1 MEKEYQYL
9 PPFPAKEDVWTALEK
24 ENRPIV
30 VYGMGNGAD
39 KLLLRFAERKIEVA
53 DFFASDGFVRGHS
66 FHGKRVL
73 SFSEI
78 KEKYEDFH
86 IVLSFASN
94 RAEVLS
100 LLYAIDGEYDMT
112 MPDLPVVGEDTFTK
126 EFYNEHEKEIKASYD
141 LLFDEASRRLF
152 GTVLSYKLSGKIGH
166 LRECLSTPAEC
177 YAPFRFDLVKTAI
190 DAGAYNGDTAEEML
204 GINPNISHIV
214 AIEPDKRNFKKLSEK
229 VSVLPSLHPINAAV
243 ADKEGITEF
252 SASGNRN
259 STLNEGSYKKKV
271 ESVPLITVDSLALS
285 PDYIKYDVE
294 GAEEAALIGSKET
307 IRRSRPFLTVS
318 LYHRNEDIFA
328 LPLLSSRLAEDYRF
342 YLKRTPS
349 LPAWEL
355 RLICVPTEKSVSEYG
370 EGENNA

>member
-1 MEKEYQYL
+1 MQKQYEYL
-9 PPFPAKEDVWTALEK
+9 PSFPAVEDVWTVLAK
-24 ENRPIV
+24 ERRPIV

-39 KLLLRFAERKIEVA
+39 KLLSRFAERNIEVA

-78 KEKYEDFH
+78 KEKYKDFH

-94 RAEVLS
+94 RPDVLS

-126 EFYNEHEKEIKASYD
+126 EFYNRHEKEIKAVYD
-141 LLFDEASRRLF
+141 LLCDEHSRLLL
-152 GTVLSYKLSGKIGH
+152 GAVLYYKLSGKIAY
-166 LRECLSTPAEC
+166 LRNCLSTPEEC
-177 YAPFRFDLVKTAI
+177 YSLFRFGSVKTAI

-204 GINPNISHIV
+204 SINPNISHIV
-214 AIEPDKRNFKKLSEK
+214 AIEPDKRNFKKLSDK
-229 VSVLPSLHPINAAV
+229 ALKIPSLQPINAAV

-271 ESVPLITVDSLALS
+271 ESVSLMTIDSLALS

-294 GAEEAALIGSKET
+294 GAEAAALIGSRQTIKE
-307 IRRSRPFLTVS
+307 SRPFLTVS
-318 LYHRNEDIFA
+318 LYHRNEDIFT
-328 LPLLSSRLAEDYRF
+328 LPLLCSRFAEDYRF
-342 YLKRTPS
+342 YLRRTPS

-355 RLICVPTEKSVSEYG
+355 RLIGVPTEKAVSEYG

>member
-9 PPFPAKEDVWTALEK
+9 PPFPATEDAWTVLGKEK
-24 ENRPIV
+24 RPIV

-39 KLLLRFAERKIEVA
+39 KLLLRFSERNIEVA

-78 KEKYEDFH
+78 KEKYKDFH

-126 EFYNEHEKEIKASYD
+126 EFYNAHEKEIKEAYD
-141 LLFDEASRRLF
+141 LLSDEKSRRLF
-152 GTVLSYKLSGKIGH
+152 GTVLFYKLSGKIKY
-166 LRECLSTPAEC
+166 LRECLSTPGEC
-177 YAPFRFDLVKTAI
+177 YSLFRFDLVRTAI
-190 DAGAYNGDTAEEML
+190 DAGAYNGDTVEEML
-204 GINPNISHIV
+204 GINPKISHIV
-214 AIEPDKRNFKKLSEK
+214 AIEPDKRNFKKLLDK
-229 VSVLPSLHPINAAV
+229 ATLLPSLRPINAAV
-243 ADKEGITEF
+243 ADKEGIAEF

-271 ESVPLITVDSLALS
+271 ECVPLITVDLLSLT

-294 GAEEAALIGSKET
+294 GAEAAAIIGSAET
-307 IRRSRPFLTVS
+307 IRRSRPYLTVS